1 MRDIKGFSMDG
12 QQKCARGSPC
22 HQHGGGAPLGQT
34 PVEPEGTT
42 MVVEAGGGGLL
53 LLMQPVSPRAI
64 SKAKSENCM
73 CKVPLLFLLPVS
85 KHNDADRQAVV
96 HQLCVFGN
104 DLRSR
109 RGFARVNLE
118 HSIVSREDDGE
129 QATERL

>member
-1 MRDIKGFSMDG
+1 M
-12 QQKCARGSPC
+12 
-22 HQHGGGAPLGQT
+22 
-34 PVEPEGTT
+34 
-42 MVVEAGGGGLL
+42 L
-53 LLMQPVSPRAI
+53 LLMHPVSPRAI

-85 KHNDADRQAVV
+85 KHNDADT

-129 QATERL
+129 QATERISFRS